1 MSVGP
6 KWEDILDEA
15 KFHYVVER
23 KPLREGSESWERAVR
38 DGADVPPEM
47 LAWVTAEIGAL
58 KAAIELEKEMKAN
71 KSNET
76 AMETAKA

>member
-1 MSVGP
+1 M
-6 KWEDILDEA
+6 
-15 KFHYVVER
+15 
-23 KPLREGSESWERAVR
+23 R

-58 KAAIELEKEMKAN
+58 KAAIELEKEMEAN